1 MRAIFNNKYE
11 LNKSLL
17 IRIKRKAIRLKIWYK
32 LNDIE
37 KTIIDLTIKCK

>member
-1 MRAIFNNKYE
+1 MLTNH
-11 LNKSLL
+11 LL
-17 IRIKRKAIRLKIWYK
+17 LKIKRKAIRLKIWYK